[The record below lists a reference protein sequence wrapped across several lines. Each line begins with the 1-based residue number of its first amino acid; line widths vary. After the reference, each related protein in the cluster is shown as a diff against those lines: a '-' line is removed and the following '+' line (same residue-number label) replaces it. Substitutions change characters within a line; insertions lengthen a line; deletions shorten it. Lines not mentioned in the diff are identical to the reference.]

1 MRLARCRA
9 QGLALLLISV
19 GARAQMPFY
28 TDDTSTTEPGRF
40 HVEVFDELD
49 GLQSSQLP
57 DLRQNTANIKVNFSP
72 LHHLELDLDTPYLRI
87 SRAPGVAGASG
98 LGDTELGVKW
108 TLRETPPDSQVM
120 SFATSLY
127 IEFPTGNTRD
137 GLGSGLTD
145 YWLNF
150 IAQKPLSR
158 STRFNI
164 NMGVLF
170 AGNTSTGAVGIET
183 HRGQV
188 YTGGLSL
195 LHDLNS
201 RLTLGAEVYGGISDG
216 AGSDRSQLQALL
228 GGQFAIRDGC
238 SLSFGV
244 LGGRYG
250 ATPRIGGQIGVS
262 LDFPN
267 ALAGSSPGIAAQW
280 HSPADSF

>member
-1 MRLARCRA
+1 MLLAARGA
-9 QGLALLLISV
+9 Q
-19 GARAQMPFY
+19 AQMPFY
-28 TDDTSTTEPGRF
+28 TDDTSTTEPGKF
-40 HVEVFDELD
+40 HAEVFEELD
-49 GLQSSQLP
+49 GLQSSQFP

-72 LHHLELDLDTPYLRI
+72 LRHLELDLDVPYIQI
-87 SRAPGVAGASG
+87 SRAQGVRSANG
-98 LGDTELGVKW
+98 LGDTDLGIKW
-108 TLRETPPDSQVM
+108 TLRETPPDSDAM

-127 IEFPTGNTRD
+127 VEFPTGNTQQ

-164 NMGVLF
+164 NVGVLF
-170 AGNTSTGAVGIET
+170 AGNTSTGAVGIQT

-216 AGSDRSQLQALL
+216 AGADRSQLQALL
-228 GGQFAIRDGC
+228 GGQFALRD
-238 SLSFGV
+238 SFSISFGV

-262 LDFPN
+262 LD
-267 ALAGSSPGIAAQW
+267 L
-280 HSPADSF
+280 